1 MTTNRA
7 LENALMDVP
16 VRVDVVLG
24 EARMPVES
32 LMAMSEGEI
41 LALERD
47 TSDLVDIYVS
57 DRLMARGRLVIAD
70 GELGVT
76 LSEIV
81 DPRAPAQSGR

>member
-1 MTTNRA
+1 MTVNRA
-7 LENALMDVP
+7 LETSLMDVP
-16 VRVDVVLG
+16 VQVDVVLG
-24 EARMPVES
+24 EARMPVEQ

-41 LALERD
+41 LALDRE
-47 TSDLVDIYVS
+47 TTDLVDIYVS

-81 DPRAPAQSGR
+81 DERRAA